1 MKIAVNQQTGG
12 DGTTETGAGTTPT
25 ANVPA
30 SRWCRRH
37 TAVLAAG
44 AALSTAV
51 ACGLG
56 ATAIASAAPTHAQQA
71 FGSSARH
78 VVERATATLASPE
91 VMLPAGKVG
100 TRSQIPWGQVGSGWA
115 LAEYTKATIR
125 RARMVTL
132 YLIDPAGGMYSEYRW
147 PSSKSAW
154 TLVDWSGDKARA
166 LFTGPAAGHQVAMH
180 QLMLATGK
188 VVSFPLPASVQPLA
202 YTRPSGK
209 NMLAFDRGVV
219 RYNLAGVFQAR
230 LTNQTAWAGYGVIS
244 SPDGMSVAVPAKTGV
259 TLVSNANG
267 KALQLPVPVHGG
279 CVPVRWWN
287 SGTLLASCIPPQTA
301 GPQLWLVPVNGAR
314 PTALTPVRNGRGP
327 DLGDMDAWRMDGG
340 EYLQALGGCGTVFI
354 GKQEPRGAVKVINVP
369 DSSANNLVVVTTSRR
384 MLVSERVGC
393 MPSVSLVW
401 FNPLTS
407 AVQRVL
413 TVPPSELGVISV
425 VAYNRD
431 ASQPAFMP

>member
-12 DGTTETGAGTTPT
+12 DGTTETGAGTTTT

-154 TLVDWSGDKARA
+154 NLVDWSGDKARA

-188 VVSFPLPASVQPLA
+188 VVTTA
-202 YTRPSGK
+202 TCTIT
-209 NMLAFDRGVV
+209 VV
-219 RYNLAGVFQAR
+219 NRS
-230 LTNQTAWAGYGVIS
+230 T
-244 SPDGMSVAVPAKTGV
+244 GMRMAVPVATMYSAEQGPSSWHYGNNV
-259 TLVSNANG
+259 TLPPGAYDVIATANG
-267 KALQLPVPVHGG
+267 
-279 CVPVRWWN
+279 
-287 SGTLLASCIPPQTA
+287 
-301 GPQLWLVPVNGAR
+301 
-314 PTALTPVRNGRGP
+314 
-327 DLGDMDAWRMDGG
+327 
-340 EYLQALGGCGTVFI
+340 
-354 GKQEPRGAVKVINVP
+354 
-369 DSSANNLVVVTTSRR
+369 
-384 MLVSERVGC
+384 ERVTFH
-393 MPSVSLVW
+393 VT
-401 FNPLTS
+401 NPK
-407 AVQRVL
+407 
-413 TVPPSELGVISV
+413 
-425 VAYNRD
+425 
-431 ASQPAFMP
+431 M